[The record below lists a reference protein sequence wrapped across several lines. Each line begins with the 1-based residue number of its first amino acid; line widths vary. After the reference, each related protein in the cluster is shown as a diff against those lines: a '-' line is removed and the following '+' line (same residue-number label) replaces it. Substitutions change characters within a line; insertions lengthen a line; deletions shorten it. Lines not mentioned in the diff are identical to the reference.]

1 MILCRAVALSL
12 VASLAACGGEEA
24 AEDAAAQGEVIEVT
38 DVGFATPE
46 SVRHDPVADVYLVS
60 NINGPPAE
68 KDDNGFISR
77 LTPDGQVE
85 QLKWI
90 DGAAEGVTLH
100 APKGM
105 GIRGDTLYLADID
118 CVRRFVRTTGAPAG
132 EICNFQGATFLNDI
146 AVDQNGTLY
155 VTDSGLNPDFS
166 PSGSDAIWRFTPDGQ
181 TENIAQ
187 GERLGQPN
195 GIAFQDQNAFIVT
208 LGTGEIFQ
216 LGATGERLVVLPGD
230 GSRQLDGIEFTPEGG
245 YLFSSWGDSAVH
257 QVDAMGTTAPVL
269 EGVDSPADIGY
280 DATRSRVLVPLFRP
294 NQVVIAEV
302 RPIPP
307 PPAF

>member
-1 MILCRAVALSL
+1 MIPCRAMALSL
-12 VASLAACGGEEA
+12 VASLAACGGED
-24 AEDAAAQGEVIEVT
+24 EDAAAQVETIVVA

-46 SVRHDPVADVYLVS
+46 SVRHDSVADVYLVS

-68 KDDNGFISR
+68 EDGNGFISR
-77 LTPDGQVE
+77 LSPDGQVE
-85 QLKWI
+85 QLKWV

-105 GIRGDTLYLADID
+105 GISGDTLYVADID

-155 VTDSGLNPDFS
+155 VTDTGLNPDFS
-166 PSGSDAIWRFTPDGQ
+166 PSGSDAVWRFTPAGQ
-181 TENIAQ
+181 TERIVQ

-195 GIAFQDQNAFIVT
+195 GIAFNDQDAFIVT
-208 LGTGEIFQ
+208 FGTGEIFQ

-230 GSRQLDGIEFTPEGG
+230 GNRQLDGIEFTNEGS
-245 YLFSSWGDSAVH
+245 YLYSSWGDSAVY
-257 QVDAMGTTAPVL
+257 QVDAAGATAVVL
-269 EGVDSPADIGY
+269 ESVESPADIGY
-280 DATRSRVLVPLFRP
+280 DATRSRVLVPLFTS
-294 NQVVIAEV
+294 NQVIIAEV
-302 RPIPP
+302 TPSAPLP
-307 PPAF
+307 VF

>member
-1 MILCRAVALSL
+1 MITCRAMALSL
-12 VASLAACGGEEA
+12 VASLAACGGEGDPE
-24 AEDAAAQGEVIEVT
+24 AAQGEVIVVA

-46 SVRHDPVADVYLVS
+46 SVRHDSVADIYMVS

-77 LTPDGQVE
+77 LSPDGQVE

-105 GIRGDTLYLADID
+105 GIRGDTLYVADID

-155 VTDSGLNPDFS
+155 VTDTGLNPDFS
-166 PSGSDAIWRFTPDGQ
+166 PSGSDAVWRFTPAGQ
-181 TENIAQ
+181 TERIAQ

-195 GIAFQDQNAFIVT
+195 GIAFKDQNAFIVT
-208 LGTGEIFQ
+208 FGTGEIFQ

-230 GSRQLDGIEFTPEGG
+230 GNRQFDGIEFTPEGS
-245 YLFSSWGDSAVH
+245 YVYSSWGDSAVY
-257 QVDAMGTTAPVL
+257 QVDAVGATAVVL
-269 EGVDSPADIGY
+269 ESVENPADIGY
-280 DATRSRVLVPLFRP
+280 DATRSRVLVPLFTS
-294 NQVVIAEV
+294 NQVIIAELT
-302 RPIPP
+302 PIPP
-307 PPAF
+307 PPVF